1 MLSGELPRLLLAAW
15 REQGKGREEAELRF
29 DSIDLPGDRDLL
41 RDLDKVEAKLP
52 PRLLFSATIAAA
64 ALVEM
69 DAASLLT
76 TASVRFRSRLAFRR
90 TVPICSRSLASGIQ
104 KWCLL

>member
-52 PRLLFSATIAAA
+52 PRLLFSATIAA
-64 ALVEM
+64 LVEM
-69 DAASLLT
+69 EDAASLLT

>member
-1 MLSGELPRLLLAAW
+1 MLSGELPRLLLAW
-15 REQGKGREEAELRF
+15 CEQGKGREAELRF

-41 RDLDKVEAKLP
+41 RDLDKVEAELL
-52 PRLLFSATIAAA
+52 PRLLLFSTI

-69 DAASLLT
+69 DDASLLT